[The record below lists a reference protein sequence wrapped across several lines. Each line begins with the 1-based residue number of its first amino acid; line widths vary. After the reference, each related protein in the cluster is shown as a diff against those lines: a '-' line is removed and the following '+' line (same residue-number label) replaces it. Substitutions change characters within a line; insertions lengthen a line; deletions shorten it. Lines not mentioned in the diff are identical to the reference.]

1 MADEKKEMQK
11 QEARTEP
18 GVERI
23 HQRRIFVPK
32 ADIYETKE
40 NIVLLV
46 DMAGVNEKSVD
57 ITLEKNLLTIHGSV
71 DNEMVDGHSLAYAEY
86 RVGDYQ
92 RSFTLSNEIDR
103 ERINASVK
111 DGLLRLVL
119 PKVETAKVKKISV
132 TAA

>member
-1 MADEKKEMQK
+1 MADEKKELRK

-18 GVERI
+18 GVERL
-23 HQRRIFVPK
+23 HQRTVFVPE
-32 ADIYETKE
+32 ADIYETKD

-46 DMAGVNEKSVD
+46 DMAGVDKKSVD
-57 ITLEKNLLTIHGSV
+57 ITLEKNLMTIHGSV
-71 DNEMVDGHSLAYAEY
+71 ENEMVSGHRLAYSEY

-103 ERINASVK
+103 EKINATVK

-119 PKVETAKVKKISV
+119 PKAETAKVRKISV